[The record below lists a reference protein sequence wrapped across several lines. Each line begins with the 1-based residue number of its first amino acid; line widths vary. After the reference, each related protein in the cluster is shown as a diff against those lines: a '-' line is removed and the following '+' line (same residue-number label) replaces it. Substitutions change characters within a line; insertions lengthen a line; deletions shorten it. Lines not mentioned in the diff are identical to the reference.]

1 MRCIF
6 ISYRGLGEN
15 IMDKKEKQ
23 LVDYYYNKFSERSF
37 DEKDL
42 YSFLVVI
49 RTHAQDNKVINEIT
63 DFIVHREKSTG
74 YAKDYLEECK
84 EIINNLGKE
93 KVRRKIENI
102 FSFKE
107 IRNSFNAVFQQ
118 LGFEKL
124 PLEIINDFIICIISL
139 LQDVKIVSGSLNKEI
154 GHLSFA
160 ASSKELFLMGN
171 MTILN
176 QGRFM
181 PITFPVLSVKNI
193 YEKITPQDPK
203 DTPYLFDHQLI
214 EVINVN
220 RQLAITFPEM
230 DSE

>member
-1 MRCIF
+1 
-6 ISYRGLGEN
+6 
-15 IMDKKEKQ
+15 MDKKEQQ
-23 LVDYYYNKFSERSF
+23 LANYYYAKFSERSF

-42 YSFLVVI
+42 YSFLMVVKEHTADI
-49 RTHAQDNKVINEIT
+49 KVIHELT

-74 YAKDYLEECK
+74 YAKDYLDECK
-84 EIINNLGKE
+84 DIINNLGKE
-93 KVRRKIENI
+93 KVRRKIDNI

-107 IRNSFNAVFQQ
+107 IRNGFNALFQQ

-171 MTILN
+171 MMIRN
-176 QGRFM
+176 QGRTM

-193 YEKITPQDPK
+193 YEEVKAQDQN

-214 EVINVN
+214 EIININ
-220 RQLAITFPEM
+220 RKLTITFPGMET
-230 DSE
+230 E

>member
-1 MRCIF
+1 M
-6 ISYRGLGEN
+6 
-15 IMDKKEKQ
+15 MDKKERQ
-23 LVDYYYNKFSERSF
+23 LVDYYYNKFSNRSF

-42 YSFLVVI
+42 YSFLMVI
-49 RTHAQDNKVINEIT
+49 RAHTSDNKVIHELT
-63 DFIVHREKSTG
+63 DFIDHREKNTG
-74 YAKDYLEECK
+74 FAKEYLDACK
-84 EIINNLGKE
+84 DIINNLGKE

-107 IRNSFNAVFQQ
+107 IRNGFNTLFQQ
-118 LGFEKL
+118 LGYEKL
-124 PLEIINDFIICIISL
+124 PPDIINDFIICMISL

-171 MTILN
+171 MTIKS

-181 PITFPVLSVKNI
+181 PITFPVLTVKNI
-193 YEKITPQDPK
+193 YEEIKPQDQK
-203 DTPYLFDHQLI
+203 DTPYLFDHELI

-220 RQLAITFPEM
+220 HKLAITFPEM
-230 DSE
+230 ES

>member
-1 MRCIF
+1 
-6 ISYRGLGEN
+6 
-15 IMDKKEKQ
+15 MDKKEKQ

-42 YSFLVVI
+42 YSFLTVI
-49 RTHAQDNKVINEIT
+49 RTHAHENKVIHELT

-84 EIINNLGKE
+84 DIINNLGKE

-107 IRNSFNAVFQQ
+107 IRNGFNTLFQQ
-118 LGFEKL
+118 LDYEKL
-124 PLEIINDFIICIISL
+124 PLDIINDFIICIISL
-139 LQDVKIVSGSLNKEI
+139 LQDVKIVSGSLHKEI

-171 MTILN
+171 MTIRN
-176 QGRFM
+176 QGRYM

-193 YEKITPQDPK
+193 YEKITPQDSK

>member
-1 MRCIF
+1 
-6 ISYRGLGEN
+6 
-15 IMDKKEKQ
+15 MDKKEIQ
-23 LVDYYYNKFSERSF
+23 LVDYYYNKFSERNF

-42 YSFLVVI
+42 YSFLIVI
-49 RTHAQDNKVINEIT
+49 KEEASNINVIKELT
-63 DFIVHREKSTG
+63 DFIVHREKNTG

-107 IRNSFNAVFQQ
+107 IRSGFNALFQQ

-124 PLEIINDFIICIISL
+124 PLDIINDFIICIISL
-139 LQDVKIVSGSLNKEI
+139 LQSVKIVSGSLNKEI

-176 QGRFM
+176 QGRYM

-193 YEKITPQDPK
+193 YEKISPQDKK
-203 DTPYLFDHQLI
+203 DTPYLFDNELI
-214 EVINVN
+214 EVINTN
-220 RQLAITFPEM
+220 NKLAITFPEIPAK
-230 DSE
+230 

>member
-1 MRCIF
+1 M
-6 ISYRGLGEN
+6 
-15 IMDKKEKQ
+15 MDKKEKQ
-23 LVDYYYNKFSERSF
+23 LIDYYYNRFSERSF

-42 YSFLVVI
+42 YSFLMVI
-49 RTHAQDNKVINEIT
+49 KEHSSEIKVIKELA
-63 DFIVHREKSTG
+63 DFIGHREKSTG

-84 EIINNLGKE
+84 EIINSIGKE

-107 IRNSFNAVFQQ
+107 IRNGFNALFQQ

-124 PLEIINDFIICIISL
+124 PLEIINDFIICMISL

-171 MTILN
+171 MIIKN
-176 QGRFM
+176 QGRYM
-181 PITFPVLSVKNI
+181 PITFPVLSVNNI
-193 YEKITPQDPK
+193 YEKITPQDKK
-203 DTPYLFDHQLI
+203 DTPYLFDNELI

-220 RQLAITFPEM
+220 QKLAITFPEIKVQ
-230 DSE
+230 